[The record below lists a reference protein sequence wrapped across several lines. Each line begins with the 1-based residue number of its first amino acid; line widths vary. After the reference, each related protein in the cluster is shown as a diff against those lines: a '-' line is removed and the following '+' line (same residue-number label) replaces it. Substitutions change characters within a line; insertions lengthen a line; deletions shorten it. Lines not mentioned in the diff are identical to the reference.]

1 MRAAMELDQAWSL
14 LLVTVLAALLPGLSK
29 MARLPAVVLEILCG
43 IVLGQSVLQ
52 LELGG
57 EWLGFLAEL
66 GFLVLMFQA
75 GMEIDF
81 SVLRRLRTREFG
93 VHCAMFCATLGLALL
108 GAVALGQGFFLA
120 LVLSTTSLGLVVPSL
135 KEAGLSRTRL
145 GQNALIAST
154 LADFLTLLAITFFLL
169 WHEKGL
175 NWQFLWPV
183 PLFVGFGVLLK
194 LARLW
199 AWWFPDRMGRLLDPQ
214 DSVELGMRLSLALL
228 FFFVALSEL
237 VHLEPV
243 LGAFMG
249 GALLSFVFKEKGG
262 LETKISGLGY
272 GFLIPLF
279 FIHVG
284 MDFDLKNLLSVEQVL
299 FTFKLLG
306 LALMVK
312 VVPSLLLVLNRI
324 SPFESLKL
332 GFLLSSRLSLIVVAA
347 ALGFETG
354 FITAVYKDS
363 IILLAVCTCLI
374 GPSAFKLLHHFSRQ
388 GLQV

>member
-1 MRAAMELDQAWSL
+1 MELSQAWSL
-14 LLVTVLAALLPGLSK
+14 LLVTVLAALLPGASK
-29 MARLPAVVLEILCG
+29 MIKLPAVVLEILCG
-43 IVLGQSVLQ
+43 IVLGQSVLNLQ
-52 LELGG
+52 LGG
-57 EWLGFLAEL
+57 DWLGFLAEL
-66 GFLVLMFQA
+66 GFLILMFQA

-81 SVLRRLRTREFG
+81 SMLRKTRTRELV
-93 VHCAMFCATLGLALL
+93 VHCVLFGSSLGLAML
-108 GAVALGQGFFLA
+108 GALFLGQGFFLA

-135 KEAGLSRTRL
+135 KEVGLNRTRL
-145 GQNALIAST
+145 GQNALIAAT

-169 WHEKGL
+169 WHDKGL
-175 NWQFLWPV
+175 TWQFLWPI

-199 AWWFPDRMGRLLDPQ
+199 AWWFPERTGRLLDPQ
-214 DSVELGMRLSLALL
+214 DSLELGMRLSLALL

-262 LETKISGLGY
+262 LESKISGLGY

-284 MDFDLKNLLSVEQVL
+284 MNFNLNNLLSVDQIL
-299 FTFKLLG
+299 FTLLLLG
-306 LALMVK
+306 LALTVK
-312 VVPSLLLVLNRI
+312 ILPSLVLVLNRI
-324 SPFESLKL
+324 TAFESLKL

-347 ALGFETG
+347 SLGYETG
-354 FITAVYKDS
+354 FISAAYKDS

-374 GPSAFKLLHHFSRQ
+374 GPTGFKLMTHISKQRL
-388 GLQV
+388 GM

>member
-1 MRAAMELDQAWSL
+1 MEFSQAWSL
-14 LLVTVLAALLPGLSK
+14 LLVTVLASLLPGVSK
-29 MARLPAVVLEILCG
+29 MAKIPAVVLEIICG
-43 IVLGQSVLQ
+43 IILGQSVLNLQ
-52 LELGG
+52 FGG
-57 EWLGFLAEL
+57 EWLSFLAQL

-81 SVLRRLRTREFG
+81 GTLRRLRAGEFG
-93 VHCAMFCATLGLALL
+93 VQLSVFFATVGLALA
-108 GAVALGQGFFLA
+108 GALALGQGIFLA

-135 KEAGLSRTRL
+135 REAGLSRSGL
-145 GQNALIAST
+145 GQSALIAAT
-154 LADFLTLLAITFFLL
+154 LADFLTLLAITFFML
-169 WHEKGL
+169 WHEQGL
-175 NWQFLWPV
+175 NWQFLWPI
-183 PLFVGFGVLLK
+183 PLFVGFGFLLK

-199 AWWFPDRMGRLLDPQ
+199 AWWFPDRVGRLLDPQ
-214 DSVELGMRLSLALL
+214 DNLELGMRLSLALL

-249 GALLSFVFKEKGG
+249 GALVSFVFKEKGG

-284 MDFDLKNLLSVEQVL
+284 MSFDLQNVLTWEQML
-299 FTFKLLG
+299 FTFKLLI
-306 LALMVK
+306 LALLVK
-312 VVPSLLLVLNRI
+312 LLPSLLFVLNRI
-324 SPFESLKL
+324 SFLETMKL

-347 ALGFETG
+347 SIGYEAG
-354 FITAVYKDS
+354 FITAAYKDS

-374 GPSAFKLLHHFSRQ
+374 GPTLFKLLHALSRQ
-388 GLQV
+388 GLRV

>member
-1 MRAAMELDQAWSL
+1 MEFSQAWPL
-14 LLVTVLAALLPGLSK
+14 LLVTVLAALLPGVSRILK
-29 MARLPAVVLEILCG
+29 LPAVVLEIICG
-43 IVLGQSVLQ
+43 VVLGQSILNLQ
-52 LELGG
+52 FGG
-57 EWLGFLAEL
+57 EWLGFLAQL
-66 GFLVLMFQA
+66 GFLILMFQA

-81 SVLRRLRTREFG
+81 GMLRRLRGGEWG
-93 VHCAMFCATLGLALL
+93 VHLAVFLTTVGLALA
-108 GAVALGQGFFLA
+108 GALTLGQGIFLA
-120 LVLSTTSLGLVVPSL
+120 LVLSTTSLGLVVPTL
-135 KEAGLSRTRL
+135 RDAGLNRTRL
-145 GQNALIAST
+145 GQTALISAT

-169 WHEKGL
+169 WHDQGL
-175 NWQFLWPV
+175 TWQFLWPI
-183 PLFVGFGVLLK
+183 PLFAGFGILLK

-199 AWWFPDRMGRLLDPQ
+199 AWWFPERVGRLLDPQ
-214 DSVELGMRLSLALL
+214 DNQELGMRLSLALL

-249 GALLSFVFKEKGG
+249 GALISFVFKEKGG

-284 MDFDLKNLLSVEQVL
+284 MNFDLNNLLNWEQML
-299 FTFKLLG
+299 FTVKLLG
-306 LALMVK
+306 LALLVK
-312 VVPSLLLVLNRI
+312 LLPSLLFVLNRI
-324 SPFESLKL
+324 SAYESLKL

-347 ALGFETG
+347 SIGYEAG

-374 GPSAFKLLHHFSRQ
+374 GPTLFKILYSLTRHELR
-388 GLQV
+388 V

>member
-1 MRAAMELDQAWSL
+1 M
-14 LLVTVLAALLPGLSK
+14 VK
-29 MARLPAVVLEILCG
+29 LPAVVLEIICG
-43 IVLGQSVLQ
+43 IILGQSVLQ
-52 LELGG
+52 LQLGG

-81 SVLRRLRTREFG
+81 EMLRTMRVREFG
-93 VHCAMFCATLGLALL
+93 VQLSMFGATVGLAMLGAATLSQGIFL
-108 GAVALGQGFFLA
+108 G
-120 LVLSTTSLGLVVPSL
+120 LVLSTTSLGLVVPAL
-135 KEAGLSRTRL
+135 KEAGLSRSRL
-145 GQNALIAST
+145 GQSALIAAT

-169 WHEKGL
+169 WHEQGL
-175 NWQFLWPV
+175 SWQFLWPV
-183 PLFVGFGVLLK
+183 PLFVLFGLLLK

-199 AWWFPDRMGRLLDPQ
+199 SWWFPERMARLLDPQ
-214 DSVELGMRLSLALL
+214 DNLELGMRLSLALL

-249 GALLSFVFKEKGG
+249 GALISFVFREKWN
-262 LETKISGLGY
+262 LESKISGLGY

-284 MDFDLKNLLSVEQVL
+284 MTFDLSNVLHWEQVI
-299 FTFKLLG
+299 FTLKLLL
-306 LALMVK
+306 LALLVK
-312 VVPSLLLVLNRI
+312 LLPSLILIANRI
-324 SPFESLKL
+324 SAGECLKL

-347 ALGFETG
+347 SIGYETG
-354 FITAVYKDS
+354 FISAVYKDS

-374 GPSAFKLLHHFSRQ
+374 GPTTFKLLQALSRQ
-388 GLQV
+388 GLRV